1 MQMQEYQLDFVTYC
15 VGNLAD
21 RLNMS
26 ASKVYK
32 MLRSTDI
39 LNGYMIP
46 CYDVL
51 HTFGKEYI
59 MDDLINLLK
68 KRGALKW
75 KFITHQLI
83 QLDEMRE
90 IPVRTK
96 PPFPN
101 GVPMLVNQTWNVS
114 WKRQNS
120 WELRLQNFWGIILTK
135 KRV

>member
-15 VGNLAD
+15 VDNLAD

-68 KRGALKW
+68 KRGALK
-75 KFITHQLI
+75 
-83 QLDEMRE
+83 
-90 IPVRTK
+90 
-96 PPFPN
+96 
-101 GVPMLVNQTWNVS
+101 
-114 WKRQNS
+114 
-120 WELRLQNFWGIILTK
+120 
-135 KRV
+135 

>member
-1 MQMQEYQLDFVTYC
+1 MQEYQLDFVTYC

-46 CYDVL
+46 FYDVL

-68 KRGALKW
+68 KRGALK
-75 KFITHQLI
+75 
-83 QLDEMRE
+83 
-90 IPVRTK
+90 
-96 PPFPN
+96 
-101 GVPMLVNQTWNVS
+101 
-114 WKRQNS
+114 
-120 WELRLQNFWGIILTK
+120 
-135 KRV
+135 

>member
-1 MQMQEYQLDFVTYC
+1 MQEYQLDFVTYC

-26 ASKVYK
+26 ASKVYM

-51 HTFGKEYI
+51 HTFSKEYI

-68 KRGALKW
+68 KRGALK
-75 KFITHQLI
+75 
-83 QLDEMRE
+83 
-90 IPVRTK
+90 
-96 PPFPN
+96 
-101 GVPMLVNQTWNVS
+101 
-114 WKRQNS
+114 
-120 WELRLQNFWGIILTK
+120 
-135 KRV
+135 

>member
-1 MQMQEYQLDFVTYC
+1 MQEYQSDFVTYC

-21 RLNMS
+21 RLNIS

-68 KRGALKW
+68 KRGALK
-75 KFITHQLI
+75 
-83 QLDEMRE
+83 
-90 IPVRTK
+90 
-96 PPFPN
+96 
-101 GVPMLVNQTWNVS
+101 
-114 WKRQNS
+114 
-120 WELRLQNFWGIILTK
+120 
-135 KRV
+135 

>member
-1 MQMQEYQLDFVTYC
+1 MQEYQLDFVTYC

-59 MDDLINLLK
+59 MDDLISLLK
-68 KRGALKW
+68 ERGALK
-75 KFITHQLI
+75 
-83 QLDEMRE
+83 
-90 IPVRTK
+90 
-96 PPFPN
+96 
-101 GVPMLVNQTWNVS
+101 
-114 WKRQNS
+114 
-120 WELRLQNFWGIILTK
+120 
-135 KRV
+135 

>member
-1 MQMQEYQLDFVTYC
+1 MQEYQLEFVTYC

-59 MDDLINLLK
+59 MDDLISLLK
-68 KRGALKW
+68 KRGALK
-75 KFITHQLI
+75 
-83 QLDEMRE
+83 
-90 IPVRTK
+90 
-96 PPFPN
+96 
-101 GVPMLVNQTWNVS
+101 
-114 WKRQNS
+114 
-120 WELRLQNFWGIILTK
+120 
-135 KRV
+135 

>member
-1 MQMQEYQLDFVTYC
+1 MQEYQLDFVPYC

-59 MDDLINLLK
+59 MDDLISLLK
-68 KRGALKW
+68 KRGALK
-75 KFITHQLI
+75 
-83 QLDEMRE
+83 
-90 IPVRTK
+90 
-96 PPFPN
+96 
-101 GVPMLVNQTWNVS
+101 
-114 WKRQNS
+114 
-120 WELRLQNFWGIILTK
+120 
-135 KRV
+135 

>member
-51 HTFGKEYI
+51 HTFSKEYT
-59 MDDLINLLK
+59 MDVLINLLK
-68 KRGALKW
+68 KRGALK
-75 KFITHQLI
+75 
-83 QLDEMRE
+83 
-90 IPVRTK
+90 
-96 PPFPN
+96 
-101 GVPMLVNQTWNVS
+101 
-114 WKRQNS
+114 
-120 WELRLQNFWGIILTK
+120 
-135 KRV
+135 

>member
-1 MQMQEYQLDFVTYC
+1 MREYQLDFVTYC

-68 KRGALKW
+68 KRGALK
-75 KFITHQLI
+75 
-83 QLDEMRE
+83 
-90 IPVRTK
+90 
-96 PPFPN
+96 
-101 GVPMLVNQTWNVS
+101 
-114 WKRQNS
+114 
-120 WELRLQNFWGIILTK
+120 
-135 KRV
+135 

>member
-51 HTFGKEYI
+51 HIFGKEYI
-59 MDDLINLLK
+59 MDDLISLLK
-68 KRGALKW
+68 KRGALK
-75 KFITHQLI
+75 
-83 QLDEMRE
+83 
-90 IPVRTK
+90 
-96 PPFPN
+96 
-101 GVPMLVNQTWNVS
+101 
-114 WKRQNS
+114 
-120 WELRLQNFWGIILTK
+120 
-135 KRV
+135 

>member
-1 MQMQEYQLDFVTYC
+1 MRNKAQIIWCYRRKVLTLPHTYKKNKIMQEYQLDFVTYC

-68 KRGALKW
+68 KRGALK
-75 KFITHQLI
+75 
-83 QLDEMRE
+83 
-90 IPVRTK
+90 
-96 PPFPN
+96 
-101 GVPMLVNQTWNVS
+101 
-114 WKRQNS
+114 
-120 WELRLQNFWGIILTK
+120 
-135 KRV
+135 

>member
-1 MQMQEYQLDFVTYC
+1 MQEYQLDFVTYC

-51 HTFGKEYI
+51 HTFSKEYL
-59 MDDLINLLK
+59 MEDLTDFMK
-68 KRGALKW
+68 EKGV
-75 KFITHQLI
+75 
-83 QLDEMRE
+83 LD
-90 IPVRTK
+90 
-96 PPFPN
+96 
-101 GVPMLVNQTWNVS
+101 S
-114 WKRQNS
+114 
-120 WELRLQNFWGIILTK
+120 
-135 KRV
+135 

>member
-1 MQMQEYQLDFVTYC
+1 MQEYQLDFVTYC
-15 VGNLAD
+15 VDNLAD

-59 MDDLINLLK
+59 IDDLISLLK
-68 KRGALKW
+68 KRGALK
-75 KFITHQLI
+75 
-83 QLDEMRE
+83 
-90 IPVRTK
+90 
-96 PPFPN
+96 
-101 GVPMLVNQTWNVS
+101 
-114 WKRQNS
+114 
-120 WELRLQNFWGIILTK
+120 
-135 KRV
+135 

>member
-1 MQMQEYQLDFVTYC
+1 MQEYQLDFITYC

-21 RLNMS
+21 RLNMN

-68 KRGALKW
+68 KRGALK
-75 KFITHQLI
+75 
-83 QLDEMRE
+83 
-90 IPVRTK
+90 
-96 PPFPN
+96 
-101 GVPMLVNQTWNVS
+101 
-114 WKRQNS
+114 
-120 WELRLQNFWGIILTK
+120 
-135 KRV
+135 

>member
-1 MQMQEYQLDFVTYC
+1 MKSYRYKKNTSRCKLYHKKRIIPYFLLNFSILLRRNNLFFQRKVLTLPHTYKKNKIMQEYQLDFVTYC

-51 HTFGKEYI
+51 HTFSKEYI
-59 MDDLINLLK
+59 IDDLINLLK
-68 KRGALKW
+68 KRGALK
-75 KFITHQLI
+75 
-83 QLDEMRE
+83 
-90 IPVRTK
+90 
-96 PPFPN
+96 
-101 GVPMLVNQTWNVS
+101 
-114 WKRQNS
+114 
-120 WELRLQNFWGIILTK
+120 
-135 KRV
+135 

>member
-1 MQMQEYQLDFVTYC
+1 MQEYQLDFVTYC

-21 RLNMS
+21 RLNIS

-68 KRGALKW
+68 KRGAL
-75 KFITHQLI
+75 
-83 QLDEMRE
+83 
-90 IPVRTK
+90 
-96 PPFPN
+96 N
-101 GVPMLVNQTWNVS
+101 
-114 WKRQNS
+114 
-120 WELRLQNFWGIILTK
+120 
-135 KRV
+135 

>member
-1 MQMQEYQLDFVTYC
+1 MQEYHLDFVTYC

-68 KRGALKW
+68 KRGALK
-75 KFITHQLI
+75 
-83 QLDEMRE
+83 
-90 IPVRTK
+90 
-96 PPFPN
+96 
-101 GVPMLVNQTWNVS
+101 
-114 WKRQNS
+114 
-120 WELRLQNFWGIILTK
+120 
-135 KRV
+135 

>member
-1 MQMQEYQLDFVTYC
+1 MQEYKLDFVTYC

-51 HTFGKEYI
+51 HTFSKEYI
-59 MDDLINLLK
+59 IDDLINLLK
-68 KRGALKW
+68 KRGALK
-75 KFITHQLI
+75 
-83 QLDEMRE
+83 
-90 IPVRTK
+90 
-96 PPFPN
+96 
-101 GVPMLVNQTWNVS
+101 
-114 WKRQNS
+114 
-120 WELRLQNFWGIILTK
+120 
-135 KRV
+135 

>member
-1 MQMQEYQLDFVTYC
+1 MQEYQLDFITYC

-21 RLNMS
+21 RLNIS

-59 MDDLINLLK
+59 MDDLISLLK
-68 KRGALKW
+68 KRGALK
-75 KFITHQLI
+75 
-83 QLDEMRE
+83 
-90 IPVRTK
+90 
-96 PPFPN
+96 
-101 GVPMLVNQTWNVS
+101 
-114 WKRQNS
+114 
-120 WELRLQNFWGIILTK
+120 
-135 KRV
+135 